1 MIHSFEEILEQAGKK
16 LPGTLAVAAAQDAEV
31 LRAVR
36 QAVDRRLVRAILVG
50 DAQKIRRT
58 AADEGV
64 FIGDCAIVD
73 EPDPEQSCRTAV
85 GLAASGQAN
94 VLMKGLVD
102 TSLVLRAILDKES
115 GLRAA
120 KTLSHVALFDVPGF
134 SRMLLVT
141 DAAMNIHPDVET
153 KKQIIENAL
162 VVAGALGNAMPNVAC
177 LCAVEKVNPKMPATL
192 DAAELVRMNKDGEL
206 TGCVVSGPFALDN
219 AISEAAARHKG
230 IADPA
235 AGKADVLLVPQIEA
249 GNVLYKSLVFFARAK
264 NAGIILGAR
273 VPVVVTSR
281 ADSDETKLHSL
292 ALDIL
297 VADYQGGLL

>member
-1 MIHSFEEILEQAGKK
+1 
-16 LPGTLAVAAAQDAEV
+16 
-31 LRAVR
+31 
-36 QAVDRRLVRAILVG
+36 VG
-50 DAQKIRRT
+50 D
-58 AADEGV
+58 V
-64 FIGDCAIVD
+64 
-73 EPDPEQSCRTAV
+73 
-85 GLAASGQAN
+85 
-94 VLMKGLVD
+94 VL
-102 TSLVLRAILDKES
+102 
-115 GLRAA
+115 
-120 KTLSHVALFDVPGF
+120 
-134 SRMLLVT
+134 
-141 DAAMNIHPDVET
+141 
-153 KKQIIENAL
+153 
-162 VVAGALGNAMPNVAC
+162 
-177 LCAVEKVNPKMPATL
+177 
-192 DAAELVRMNKDGEL
+192 AAELVRMNKDGEL

-292 ALDIL
+292 ALAIL